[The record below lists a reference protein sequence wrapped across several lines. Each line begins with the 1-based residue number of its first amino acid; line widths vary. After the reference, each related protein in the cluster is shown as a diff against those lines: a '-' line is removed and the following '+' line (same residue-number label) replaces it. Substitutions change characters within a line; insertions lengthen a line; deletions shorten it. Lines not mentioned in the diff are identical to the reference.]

1 MYPCYRALL
10 PSARLYPHCHLR
22 LPDDIFVAYRGQRTS
37 ESPPSP
43 ASRERRD
50 EPSPRRALLTS
61 ELSTTIAV
69 SSCRFSF
76 CNRTQYRKH

>member
-10 PSARLYPHCHLR
+10 PSARLYPHCHIR
-22 LPDDIFVAYRGQRTS
+22 LSDNMFGADRRQRTS

-50 EPSPRRALLTS
+50 VPSPRRALLTS

-76 CNRTQYRKH
+76 CNRT